1 MNAIEFVK
9 HHGIN
14 ETQRIVSTYPNH
26 THVTDDAR
34 MFINSEVYK
43 KSVPHFADSIDAM
56 VKIADLKQIVDAW
69 ELVESYSGLS
79 MAKRQYS
86 CFANACES
94 VGVNQSPRVLALGRA
109 INLVEQCQ

>member
-1 MNAIEFVK
+1 MNAVEFVK
-9 HHGIN
+9 KFGIFGAKEYLSGSIFYEDKLMVFTN
-14 ETQRIVSTYPNH
+14 E
-26 THVTDDAR
+26 D
-34 MFINSEVYK
+34 
-43 KSVPHFADSIDAM
+43 
-56 VKIADLKQIVDAW
+56 DLKQIINAW

-109 INLVEQCQ
+109 ISLVEQCQ